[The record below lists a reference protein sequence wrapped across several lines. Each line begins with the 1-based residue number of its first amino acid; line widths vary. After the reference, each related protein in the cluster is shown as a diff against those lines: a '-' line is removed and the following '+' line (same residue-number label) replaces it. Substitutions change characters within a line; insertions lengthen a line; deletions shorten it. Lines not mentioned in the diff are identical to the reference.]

1 MNNHRFRIM
10 FRAETPI
17 QDRERVKLVIMALM
31 RVFDHADIACKD
43 STRIFYGTPNC
54 EFKECTTKVL
64 PNTLV
69 DQLVEME
76 LAFRAEQQIETTQ
89 FDPRDYEPKTIEQ
102 ITELLNDLR
111 KYYTDLTHDP
121 RMSVTWAIMSAGISA
136 PDTIALMRQRWPD
149 MDKTRKYETIV
160 NGHKNNAITL
170 GTIYHMIRQHEPE
183 YGRHK
188 EFEVDAPTKKS
199 IKQLRK
205 KLKEMY

>member
-1 MNNHRFRIM
+1 
-10 FRAETPI
+10 
-17 QDRERVKLVIMALM
+17 MALM

-54 EFKECTTKVL
+54 EFKEYTTKVL
-64 PNTLV
+64 PNALV
-69 DQLVEME
+69 DQLIEME

-121 RMSVTWAIMSAGISA
+121 RMSVTWAVMSAGISA
-136 PDTIALMRQRWPD
+136 TDTIALMRQRWPD
-149 MDKTRKYETIV
+149 TDKTRKYETIV

-170 GTIYHMIRQHEPE
+170 GTIYHMIRQHEPD
-183 YGRHK
+183 YGRK
-188 EFEVDAPTKKS
+188 TNLTPTAFDANTGAK
-199 IKQLRK
+199 IYTGITAMNLLRQDK
-205 KLKEMY
+205 FKMKGIIRNG